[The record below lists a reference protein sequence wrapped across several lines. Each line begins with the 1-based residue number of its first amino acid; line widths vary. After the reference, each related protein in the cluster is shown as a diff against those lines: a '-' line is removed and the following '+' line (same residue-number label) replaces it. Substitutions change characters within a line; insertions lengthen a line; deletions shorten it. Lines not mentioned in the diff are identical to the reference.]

1 VEERTV
7 GGAHLAHEAVHI
19 MEERTVGGANLAHEA
34 MHMMEERTVRG
45 AHIGTPS
52 CNSICQTMHPHHAAL
67 IRLNKAAYIY
77 NNKTLSCNPICQTMH
92 PCTPCASLH
101 TCQAAPPSCAKRASA
116 AGARTAVGGLPC
128 DWQR

>member
-1 VEERTV
+1 
-7 GGAHLAHEAVHI
+7 

-77 NNKTLSCNPICQTMH
+77 NNKTYININIRVVGKTHCQLTHLVSSPSDASIICMIIYI
-92 PCTPCASLH
+92 PN
-101 TCQAAPPSCAKRASA
+101 
-116 AGARTAVGGLPC
+116 
-128 DWQR
+128 